1 MRRIFV
7 DLEMQPIYDRKIRP
21 ICRCEIIEIG
31 AVMLD
36 ESDVEIASFRQ
47 YVKPQFAKLTW
58 RIKDLTGINE
68 NMLVGADHFE
78 TAIEG
83 FANWCMVDGELIEVY
98 AWSDS
103 DLHQVMQEMK
113 LKQHSPSSQ
122 LSSVMRAWMDFQ
134 KTFDDMT
141 HAKESTSLEKALLY
155 SGVAF
160 DGRKHDALTD
170 ARNTAS
176 LYVETRDNDE
186 YLERVRKIQESMQE
200 ERRGTCIGDMINLE
214 KLKVAI
220 A

>member
-155 SGVAF
+155 AGVAF
-160 DGRKHDALTD
+160 DGRKHEHCQLVRGD
-170 ARNTAS
+170 
-176 LYVETRDNDE
+176 TRQ
-186 YLERVRKIQESMQE
+186 R
-200 ERRGTCIGDMINLE
+200 
-214 KLKVAI
+214 
-220 A
+220 